1 MDEIS
6 CLSKSG
12 VQFAPPSTVFQAPPA
27 TAPKYQ
33 VFGSPGTPSIAR
45 ARPPR
50 NGPTCRHCIPEKSFG
65 SICGAGVGDP
75 LGDGDGDGAPQ
86 AAPANAIK
94 RNAKKKRR
102 PREFMTR
109 KFQTY
114 VQASTANAIHFYH
127 SRTADYAHAAAPQ
140 PQILLRRGCG

>member
-1 MDEIS
+1 MEEMS
-6 CLSKSG
+6 CLSKTG
-12 VQFAPPSTVFQAPPA
+12 VQFAPPSSVFHTPPA

-33 VFGSPGTPSIAR
+33 VLGSSRTPSIAS

-65 SICGAGVGDP
+65 SICGAGVGDV
-75 LGDGDGDGAPQ
+75 LGDGAAHTAPVN
-86 AAPANAIK
+86 PRK
-94 RNAKKKRR
+94 RNTRKEQT

-114 VQASTANAIHFYH
+114 AQPSTANAVHLCN
-127 SRTADYAHAAAPQ
+127 S
-140 PQILLRRGCG
+140 

>member
-1 MDEIS
+1 MEEMS

-12 VQFAPPSTVFQAPPA
+12 VQFAPPSTVFQIPPA

-65 SICGAGVGDP
+65 SICDAGV
-75 LGDGDGDGAPQ
+75 GDGDGA
-86 AAPANAIK
+86 ALTAPVNATRK
-94 RNAKKKRR
+94 AKKKRR
-102 PREFMTR
+102 PREFMAR

-114 VQASTANAIHFYH
+114 AYRSTANALL
-127 SRTADYAHAAAPQ
+127 SCRTADYADYTVASQ
-140 PQILLRRGCG
+140 DW

>member
-65 SICGAGVGDP
+65 SICGGGVDETLGEGVG
-75 LGDGDGDGAPQ
+75 
-86 AAPANAIK
+86 AADTVPASARIK
-94 RNAKKKRR
+94 KTKEE
-102 PREFMTR
+102 PREFMAR
-109 KFQTY
+109 NVQTY
-114 VQASTANAIHFYH
+114 ARGSTAKA
-127 SRTADYAHAAAPQ
+127 T
-140 PQILLRRGCG
+140 

>member
-1 MDEIS
+1 MDEMS

-12 VQFAPPSTVFQAPPA
+12 VQFAPPSSVFQTPPA

-33 VFGSPGTPSIAR
+33 VLGSPGTPSIAS

-50 NGPTCRHCIPEKSFG
+50 NGPTWRHCIPEKSFG
-65 SICGAGVGDP
+65 SICGAGVGDA
-75 LGDGDGDGAPQ
+75 LGDGDGAAQ
-86 AAPANAIK
+86 TAPANATK
-94 RNAKKKRR
+94 RKAKKEQR

-114 VQASTANAIHFYH
+114 AQPSTANHVY
-127 SRTADYAHAAAPQ
+127 YAEPRITRICVGQ
-140 PQILLRRGCG
+140 PL